1 MAAPKARAVTDA
13 ARFAAPFLGPA
24 VTVPVEVA
32 QTQLLATPA
41 SF

>member
-13 ARFAAPFLGPA
+13 ARCAAPFLGPA
-24 VTVPVEVA
+24 VATPLVVA

-41 SF
+41 FF